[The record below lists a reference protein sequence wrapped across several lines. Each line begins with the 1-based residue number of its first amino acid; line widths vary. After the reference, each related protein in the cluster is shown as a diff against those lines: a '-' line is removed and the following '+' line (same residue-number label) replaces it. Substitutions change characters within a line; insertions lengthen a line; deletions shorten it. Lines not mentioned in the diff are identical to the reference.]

1 MNITLIG
8 HICHDVIHHPDGTES
23 QGYGG
28 VYYSLTTLAAVADNN
43 TAILP
48 VFGIGAKDYDAFIE
62 HLKIYPNVDASGIF
76 KINGATN
83 KVNLFYSNKQNRIEC
98 SENIAPGIPFKKI
111 KSYLDTNIIL
121 VNMVS
126 GFDIALETLDEI
138 RMTAR
143 EEKIPI
149 YMDIHSLSLGINEDG
164 KRYRR
169 PLMNWRRWLFMLHAV
184 QMNEEEAQGITI
196 EKYAEENFTKQITA
210 LNTDNVIITRG
221 SNGCSLYHDEHKQI
235 QRYDCAGENI
245 DRAVDSTGCGDVFAA
260 AYCAKYIRSRD
271 VVESVKFANN
281 VAAFKASLK
290 GNESINEM
298 SKFRING
305 SKKVNGE

>member
-8 HICHDVIHHPDGTES
+8 HICQDVIHHPDGTET

-28 VYYSLTTLAAVADNN
+28 VYYSLATLANVADNN
-43 TAILP
+43 TTILP
-48 VFGIGAKDYDAFIE
+48 VFGIGAKDYDAFID
-62 HLKIYPNVDASGIF
+62 HLKIYSNVDTSGIF
-76 KINGATN
+76 KINTATN
-83 KVNLFYSNKQNRIEC
+83 KVNLFYSEKQNRIEC
-98 SENIAPGIPFKKI
+98 SENIALAIPFKKI

-138 RMTAR
+138 RMTSR

-184 QMNEEEAQGITI
+184 QMNEEEAQGLAL
-196 EKYAEENFTKQITA
+196 EKYEEESLIKQITA

-235 QRYDCAGENI
+235 HRLDCPGENI
-245 DRAVDSTGCGDVFAA
+245 DREVDSTGCGDAFAA

-271 VVESVKFANN
+271 GVESVKFANK
-281 VAAFKASLK
+281 VAAIKASLK
-290 GNESINEM
+290 GNESLNEM

-305 SKKVNGE
+305 NKKANGD